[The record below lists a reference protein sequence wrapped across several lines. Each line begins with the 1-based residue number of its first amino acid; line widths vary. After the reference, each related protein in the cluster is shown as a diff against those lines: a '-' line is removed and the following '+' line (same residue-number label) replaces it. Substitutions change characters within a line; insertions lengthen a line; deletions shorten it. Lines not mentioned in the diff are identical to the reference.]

1 MNGPSL
7 ISITRLAPRV
17 EINKQIFVIV
27 YRSIFT
33 GFTITISCFQVFYIF
48 FILSFLFIFWLC
60 LAFVFSGL
68 TFLLYFLLFYIF
80 SFLPISLYIFGL
92 SISFIFWG
100 FTLIFYILKFSIF
113 SLLLRFS
120 YVLYFELPVPAITEP
135 TTVFLIPVMLKDW
148 WLWWGNQKMG
158 EYFYDLISLKLKYI
172 LYIQMIIKSQW
183 KV

>member
-7 ISITRLAPRV
+7 ISITRLPPRA

-60 LAFVFSGL
+60 LAFVFSGF

-100 FTLIFYILKFSIF
+100 FTLFSIF
-113 SLLLRFS
+113 SSFLYFLYFYAFHMYYISNFSYLLLQRLQLCIS
-120 YVLYFELPVPAITEP
+120 YQWCWRIDDCGEVTKKWVNIF
-135 TTVFLIPVMLKDW
+135 TT
-148 WLWWGNQKMG
+148 
-158 EYFYDLISLKLKYI
+158 
-172 LYIQMIIKSQW
+172 
-183 KV
+183 